1 MLSLYQTKQQKN
13 PPLIFS
19 RPSNF
24 NRFSNN
30 LILNLYPYCFYYDA
44 KPMTVEVAPLS
55 KSAAADNYARNQ
67 QQIAHLLVQLN
78 KVVLDKPQVLK
89 LALSCVLAG
98 GHLLLQDLPGMGK
111 TTLAQGLA
119 QLLGLS
125 FSRVQFTNDMLPA
138 DILGMTLYDQGKMAF
153 EFRSGPI
160 FTQLL
165 LADEINRSSPKTQS
179 ALLEAMEERQVTQD
193 GQSYPLPKP
202 FFVIATQNPLQQA
215 GVYPLPESQLDR
227 FLMCLSLGY
236 PSAEAERA
244 LLRGQDRRE
253 LLRELHAILNTEDVL
268 LARRGVQQV
277 YVADASLDYLQ
288 RLVAKTRISQDYHGL
303 SPRGVLSLQSAAQ
316 AYAYVSGQQEVTP
329 EDIQAV
335 FAAVTDHRLGQR
347 FVPANAVSGQT
358 PPTIA
363 QRIMAEVAV
372 IV

>member
-1 MLSLYQTKQQKN
+1 MRQSNAYDLL
-13 PPLIFS
+13 PEEDRVLIKSSAIFK
-19 RPSNF
+19 
-24 NRFSNN
+24 
-30 LILNLYPYCFYYDA
+30 
-44 KPMTVEVAPLS
+44 KPEVSDSTNYMTNQRQVA
-55 KSAAADNYARNQ
+55 Q
-67 QQIAHLLVQLN
+67 LLVQLN
-78 KVVLDKPQVLK
+78 QIVLDKPQVVK

-125 FSRVQFTNDMLPA
+125 FNRVQFTNDMLPA
-138 DILGMTLYDQGKMAF
+138 DILGMSIYDQSTQSF
-153 EFRSGPI
+153 EFRKGAI

-193 GQSYPLPKP
+193 GHSYRLPEP
-202 FFVIATQNPLQQA
+202 FFVIATQNPMQQA

-236 PSAEAERA
+236 PSPAAERE

-253 LLRELHAILNTEDVL
+253 LLASLDAVLDTQAVL
-268 LARRGVQQV
+268 LARQGVQQV
-277 YVADASLDYLQ
+277 YVADVVLDYLQ
-288 RLVAKTRISQDYHGL
+288 RLVAKTRISQEYHGL
-303 SPRGVLSLQSAAQ
+303 SPRGVLSLQRAAQ
-316 AYAYVSGQQEVTP
+316 AHAYVSGHQEVSP

-347 FVPANAVSGQT
+347 FMPLHVDGGQAAQ
-358 PPTIA
+358 TIA
-363 QRIMAEVAV
+363 QRIINEVPV
-372 IV
+372 LV

>member
-1 MLSLYQTKQQKN
+1 MHQSQPSMNKNAVDHSDASNATIAPSSL
-13 PPLIFS
+13 
-19 RPSNF
+19 
-24 NRFSNN
+24 
-30 LILNLYPYCFYYDA
+30 
-44 KPMTVEVAPLS
+44 KPQLAHD
-55 KSAAADNYARNQ
+55 AADFNANQ
-67 QQIAHLLVQLN
+67 QQIAELLMRLN
-78 KVVLDKPQVLK
+78 QIVLDKPQVIK

-138 DILGMTLYDQGKMAF
+138 DILGMSIYDQSKMAF
-153 EFRSGPI
+153 EFRPGPI

-193 GQSYPLPKP
+193 GRTYPLPQP

-227 FLMCLSLGY
+227 FLLCLSLGY
-236 PSAEAERA
+236 PSPEAERE

-253 LLRELHAILNTEDVL
+253 LLRGLDAVL
-268 LARRGVQQV
+268 DTDAVILARQGVQHV
-277 YVADASLDYLQ
+277 YVADVVLDYLQ
-288 RLVAKTRISQDYHGL
+288 RLVAKTRASQEYHGL
-303 SPRGVLSLQSAAQ
+303 SPRGVLSLQRAAQ
-316 AYAYVSGQQEVTP
+316 AYAYVSGHSEVTP

-347 FVPANAVSGQT
+347 FVPLHVASGQA
-358 PPTIA
+358 PQTIA
-363 QRIMAEVAV
+363 QRIMAEVPV
-372 IV
+372 MM

>member
-1 MLSLYQTKQQKN
+1 MRQSDVYNLSSPANTLSQSELETDARTNKAN
-13 PPLIFS
+13 P
-19 RPSNF
+19 
-24 NRFSNN
+24 
-30 LILNLYPYCFYYDA
+30 
-44 KPMTVEVAPLS
+44 
-55 KSAAADNYARNQ
+55 SAADYVTNQ
-67 QQIAHLLVQLN
+67 HQVAQLLMQLN
-78 KVVLDKPQVLK
+78 QVVLDKPQVVK

-125 FSRVQFTNDMLPA
+125 FNRVQFTNDMLPA
-138 DILGMTLYDQGKMAF
+138 DILGMSIYNQSMQSF
-153 EFRSGPI
+153 EFRKGPI

-179 ALLEAMEERQVTQD
+179 ALLEAMEEGQVTQD
-193 GQSYPLPKP
+193 GQTYRLPKP
-202 FFVIATQNPLQQA
+202 FFVIATQNPMQQV

-236 PSAEAERA
+236 PSPAAERA

-253 LLRELHAILNTEDVL
+253 LLASLKASLNSQAVL
-268 LARRGVQQV
+268 LTRQGVQQV
-277 YVADASLDYLQ
+277 YVADVVLDYLQ
-288 RLVAKTRISQDYHGL
+288 RLVAKTRVSQEYHGL
-303 SPRGVLSLQSAAQ
+303 SPRGVLSLQRAAQ
-316 AYAYVSGQQEVTP
+316 AHAYVSGHQEVTP

-347 FVPANAVSGQT
+347 FTPMHVTGGQIVQ
-358 PPTIA
+358 TIA
-363 QRIMAEVAV
+363 QRIMNQVPV

>member
-1 MLSLYQTKQQKN
+1 MSHTANDYLY
-13 PPLIFS
+13 
-19 RPSNF
+19 
-24 NRFSNN
+24 
-30 LILNLYPYCFYYDA
+30 
-44 KPMTVEVAPLS
+44 
-55 KSAAADNYARNQ
+55 NQ
-67 QQIAHLLVQLN
+67 QQIAQLMTQLN
-78 KVVLDKPQVLK
+78 QIVLDKPQVVK
-89 LALSCVLAG
+89 LALSGILAG

-138 DILGMTLYDQGKMAF
+138 DILGMSIFDQSKQQF

-193 GQSYPLPKP
+193 GQTYPLPQP

-227 FLMCLSLGY
+227 FLLCLSLGY
-236 PSAEAERA
+236 PSPIAERE
-244 LLRGQDRRE
+244 LLKGQDRRALLKE
-253 LLRELHAILNTEDVL
+253 LPAVLDTEAVL
-268 LARRGVQQV
+268 LAQQAVKQV
-277 YVADASLDYLQ
+277 YVADVVLDYLQ
-288 RLVAKTRISQDYHGL
+288 RLVAKTRASQEYHGL
-303 SPRGVLSLQSAAQ
+303 SPRGVLSLQRAAQ
-316 AYAYVSGQQEVTP
+316 AHAYVSGHMDVTP

-347 FVPANAVSGQT
+347 FVPAHVTGGQAT
-358 PPTIA
+358 QTIA
-363 QRIMAEVAV
+363 QRILIDVAV
-372 IV
+372 VV

>member
-1 MLSLYQTKQQKN
+1 MRQSSEN
-13 PPLIFS
+13 PLIAK
-19 RPSNF
+19 
-24 NRFSNN
+24 NN
-30 LILNLYPYCFYYDA
+30 IYDA
-44 KPMTVEVAPLS
+44 APRENIMAQPKLKTTSINDNADYLS
-55 KSAAADNYARNQ
+55 NQ
-67 QQIAHLLVQLN
+67 QQITKLLGHLNQI
-78 KVVLDKPQVLK
+78 VLDKPQVLK

-138 DILGMTLYDQGKMAF
+138 DILGMSIYDQGKMAF
-153 EFRSGPI
+153 EFRPGPI

-193 GQSYPLPKP
+193 GQTYALPQP

-227 FLMCLSLGY
+227 FLLCLSLGY
-236 PSAEAERA
+236 PSPAAERA

-253 LLRELHAILNTEDVL
+253 LLQGLDAVLDTEAVL
-268 LARRGVQQV
+268 IARQGVQQV
-277 YVADASLDYLQ
+277 YVADVVLDYLQ
-288 RLVAKTRISQDYHGL
+288 RLVAKTRASQEYHGL
-303 SPRGVLSLQSAAQ
+303 SPRGVLSLQRAAQ
-316 AYAYVSGQQEVTP
+316 AYAYVSGHQEVTP
-329 EDIQAV
+329 EDVQAV

-347 FVPANAVSGQT
+347 FLPMPVTGGQVPQ
-358 PPTIA
+358 TIA
-363 QRIMAEVAV
+363 QRIMAEVSV
-372 IV
+372 TI

>member
-1 MLSLYQTKQQKN
+1 MTDAIIDYRYNQQK
-13 PPLIFS
+13 
-19 RPSNF
+19 
-24 NRFSNN
+24 
-30 LILNLYPYCFYYDA
+30 
-44 KPMTVEVAPLS
+44 
-55 KSAAADNYARNQ
+55 
-67 QQIAHLLVQLN
+67 IAQLMAQLN
-78 KVVLDKPQVLK
+78 QIVLDKPQVVK
-89 LALSCVLAG
+89 LALSGILAG

-138 DILGMTLYDQGKMAF
+138 DILGMSIYDQNKQQF
-153 EFRSGPI
+153 EFRAGPI

-227 FLMCLSLGY
+227 FLLCLSLGY
-236 PSAEAERA
+236 PSPAAERA
-244 LLRGQDRRE
+244 LLKGQDRRE
-253 LLRELHAILNTEDVL
+253 LLNNMDAVLDTEAVL
-268 LARRGVQQV
+268 LAQQGVKQV
-277 YVADASLDYLQ
+277 YIADVVLDYLQ
-288 RLVAKTRISQDYHGL
+288 RLVAKTRASQEYHGL
-303 SPRGVLSLQSAAQ
+303 SPHGVLSLQRAAQ
-316 AYAYVSGQQEVTP
+316 AYAYVSGHMEMTP

-347 FVPANAVSGQT
+347 FVPAHVTGGQST
-358 PPTIA
+358 PTIA
-363 QRIMAEVAV
+363 QRILAEVAI